1 MTAHLL
7 AAAAAE
13 VAGEQ
18 SIPQQI
24 ADKFG
29 WNPSLFL
36 SQLLLILVAA
46 VLLKKFAFG
55 PILIM
60 LEQRQKAIAQGLE
73 NAEKIKV
80 ELARAEEERRR
91 LIGEAGAAA
100 TKIIEEARNAA
111 AKITEA
117 EMQKAVTAAQNII
130 EKARQSNEAELTRMK
145 AELRKE
151 VGRLVVATS
160 AKVTGKILTTDD
172 QQRLADDANR
182 QLAA

>member
-7 AAAAAE
+7 AAAAAATE
-13 VAGEQ
+13 GQ

-24 ADKFG
+24 AEKFG

-36 SQLLLILVAA
+36 SQLLLIIVAA
-46 VLLKKFAFG
+46 VLLKWKAFG
-55 PILIM
+55 PILKM
-60 LEQRQKAIAQGLE
+60 LEERRKTIAQGLE

-91 LIGEAGAAA
+91 LIGEASAAA

-160 AKVTGKILTTDD
+160 TKVTGKILTTDD

>member
-7 AAAAAE
+7 AAAAAATVE
-13 VAGEQ
+13 GQ

-36 SQLLLILVAA
+36 SQLLLIIVAA
-46 VLLKKFAFG
+46 VLLKWKAFG
-55 PILIM
+55 PILKM
-60 LEQRQKAIAQGLE
+60 LEERRKTIAQGLE

-91 LIGEAGAAA
+91 LIAEAGAAA
-100 TKIIEEARNAA
+100 TKIIEEARAAA
-111 AKITEA
+111 AKITET

-130 EKARQSNEAELTRMK
+130 EKARQANEAELTRMK

-160 AKVTGKILTTDD
+160 AKVTGKILTAED